1 MKKYNS
7 QLFIEAFLAKTKGKN
22 VPDCPYCG
30 CKEFTSTDNFAS
42 ILINDNKKINLWM
55 KKS

>member
-30 CKEFTSTDNFAS
+30 CKESTSTDNFAS
-42 ILINDNKKINLWM
+42 ILINGNKR
-55 KKS
+55 